1 MPALLAFIALP
12 LIEIALFILIGA
24 RIGVGTT
31 LGLIVLSALAGVM
44 ILRGQQARLQGMMQ
58 GGLRVAPGRL
68 LADGAFRM
76 TAGLLLV
83 LPGFLTDALGL
94 ILLVPAVQRLIVARI
109 GARAR
114 VATASFH
121 QQGDIIDGEFHVHEP
136 GQPPRSEVIRLHD
149 PRNH

>member
-12 LIEIALFILIGA
+12 LIEIALFIVIGA
-24 RIGVGTT
+24 RIGLGAT

-58 GGLRVAPGRL
+58 AGLRVAPGRL

-76 TAGLLLV
+76 VAGLLLV

-94 ILLVPAVQRLIVARI
+94 ILLIPAVQRLILARI
-109 GARAR
+109 ASRAR

-121 QQGDIIDGEFHVHEP
+121 QQGDIIDGEFRVHEP
-136 GQPPRSEVIRLHD
+136 GQPPRTEAIRLPD

>member
-1 MPALLAFIALP
+1 MPVLLAFIALP
-12 LIEIALFILIGA
+12 LIEIALFIAIGA
-24 RIGVGTT
+24 RIGVGPT

-68 LADGAFRM
+68 LADGAFRVVG
-76 TAGLLLV
+76 GLLLV

-94 ILLVPAVQRLIVARI
+94 ILLVPAIQRLIVASVA
-109 GARAR
+109 ARAR
-114 VATASFH
+114 VATASYR
-121 QQGDIIDGEFHVHEP
+121 QEGDIIDGEFQVHQP
-136 GQPPRSEVIRLHD
+136 GQPPRTESIRLPD